1 MLNQRT
7 RGFIGYFFSANPTR
21 TTAMVGLLAFS
32 GLSEAVGVATLLP
45 VLELGTADPSAE
57 PSAFTQ
63 VVGRALSVLGIEP
76 TLGPLLILITVAMA
90 LKGLFRWL
98 AMREVGFVVARV
110 AMDMRLRLLRA
121 LMKAEWRYFTRS
133 RSGFF
138 SNSISYEAHLAANAY
153 REACA
158 ALAAVFQVAV
168 YAIAVVLVSWKVAVA
183 ALVVGS
189 TVMFVLRRFVEASR
203 QAGEEQRS
211 LMRSLVARL
220 TDALPGLKPLKAMAR
235 ERYVVPLLES
245 ETQGFYRAQQKQVLA
260 SESLLSFQEPVLVA
274 ALALGLYGVL
284 TFTPT
289 PFSIVLVLSFL
300 FYRLVTSLNNVQ
312 LRYNIMVAGESAFW
326 SMMENVQN
334 AEDAME
340 VHSGTIEAPR
350 LERSIRLEGVHF
362 SYDEEPVLRGVS
374 LEVPAGSFV
383 AISGRS
389 GSGKTTLADLIIGLL
404 RPSSGRILVDG
415 VDLAEVDPASWRS
428 RIGYVP
434 QDLLLFHDSIERN
447 VTLGN
452 DRISREKVEWALEA
466 AGAREFVE
474 SLPGGVEGV
483 VGERGGMLS
492 GGQRQRIAI
501 ARALVEDPK
510 LLVLDEATT
519 ALDPET
525 EAAICDI
532 LVGLKGHV
540 TILAISHQPALR
552 SVADVIFEVEHGGV
566 ETKKAATGSVTSA

>member
-1 MLNQRT
+1 
-7 RGFIGYFFSANPTR
+7 
-21 TTAMVGLLAFS
+21 
-32 GLSEAVGVATLLP
+32 
-45 VLELGTADPSAE
+45 
-57 PSAFTQ
+57 
-63 VVGRALSVLGIEP
+63 
-76 TLGPLLILITVAMA
+76 
-90 LKGLFRWL
+90 
-98 AMREVGFVVARV
+98 
-110 AMDMRLRLLRA
+110 
-121 LMKAEWRYFTRS
+121 
-133 RSGFF
+133 
-138 SNSISYEAHLAANAY
+138 
-153 REACA
+153 
-158 ALAAVFQVAV
+158 
-168 YAIAVVLVSWKVAVA
+168 
-183 ALVVGS
+183 
-189 TVMFVLRRFVEASR
+189 
-203 QAGEEQRS
+203 
-211 LMRSLVARL
+211 
-220 TDALPGLKPLKAMAR
+220 
-235 ERYVVPLLES
+235 
-245 ETQGFYRAQQKQVLA
+245 
-260 SESLLSFQEPVLVA
+260 
-274 ALALGLYGVL
+274 
-284 TFTPT
+284 
-289 PFSIVLVLSFL
+289 
-300 FYRLVTSLNNVQ
+300 
-312 LRYNIMVAGESAFW
+312 
-326 SMMENVQN
+326 
-334 AEDAME
+334 
-340 VHSGTIEAPR
+340 
-350 LERSIRLEGVHF
+350 
-362 SYDEEPVLRGVS
+362 
-374 LEVPAGSFV
+374 V